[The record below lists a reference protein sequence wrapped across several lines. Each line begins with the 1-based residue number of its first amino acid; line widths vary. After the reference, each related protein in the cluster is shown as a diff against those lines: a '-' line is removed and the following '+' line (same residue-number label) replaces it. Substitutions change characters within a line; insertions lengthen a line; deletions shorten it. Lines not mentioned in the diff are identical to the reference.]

1 LPWSATPV
9 SGQDPICFSAPASGL
24 ARANA
29 REKRGALKNARYDFD
44 TMQNSALGN
53 LGRRVIAWIV
63 IAAVAILAIKLIIG
77 AVFGFIT
84 MILTLALIAVA
95 IVGVMWALRHI

>member
-1 LPWSATPV
+1 
-9 SGQDPICFSAPASGL
+9 
-24 ARANA
+24 
-29 REKRGALKNARYDFD
+29 
-44 TMQNSALGN
+44 MQNSALGN
-53 LGRRVIAWIV
+53 LGKRVIAWIL

-95 IVGVMWALRHI
+95 IVGVLWALRHI

>member
-1 LPWSATPV
+1 
-9 SGQDPICFSAPASGL
+9 
-24 ARANA
+24 
-29 REKRGALKNARYDFD
+29 
-44 TMQNSALGN
+44 MQNSALGN

-63 IAAVAILAIKLIIG
+63 VAAVAILAIKLIIG

-95 IVGVMWALRHI
+95 IVGVMWAVRHL

>member
-1 LPWSATPV
+1 
-9 SGQDPICFSAPASGL
+9 
-24 ARANA
+24 
-29 REKRGALKNARYDFD
+29 
-44 TMQNSALGN
+44 MQNSALGN
-53 LGRRVIAWIV
+53 LGKRILAWLL

-95 IVGVMWALRHI
+95 IVGVLWALRHL